1 MSFDTIVIDTGLS
14 NIKNILN
21 VCKVLNINF
30 DTTQNINNFKNTKS
44 IILPGVGS
52 FIEGMRRLKKL
63 DLDGKI
69 IDFANSKRPI
79 LGICLGMQLL
89 MNESEEFGYTKGLS
103 LIDGKVEKFNKNKV
117 PNIPHIG
124 WNKVD
129 FVNNAN
135 KILFYKNTNSSFF
148 YFIHS
153 FYVNLNKNYSY
164 STQTKFGDTLF
175 CSSLKVDNIFVTQFH
190 PEKSGSNG
198 IRVIDNFFKEIL

>member
-103 LIDGKVEKFNKNKV
+103 LIDGKVENDGCSNFILKKNKEK
-117 PNIPHIG
+117 NI
-124 WNKVD
+124 
-129 FVNNAN
+129 
-135 KILFYKNTNSSFF
+135 KIKPIKSYELLFP
-148 YFIHS
+148 
-153 FYVNLNKNYSY
+153 LL
-164 STQTKFGDTLF
+164 STFSKA
-175 CSSLKVDNIFVTQFH
+175 K
-190 PEKSGSNG
+190 
-198 IRVIDNFFKEIL
+198 